1 MQIIN
6 KFNIAKFPTLILYR
20 TFDEHLI
27 ALPYPEI
34 KVYDKDINIYY
45 LKRFIESYCLP
56 HKKWIK
62 LIKGEDYSL
71 KLKSM
76 KNITLI
82 KEVDEL
88 IRNNLNKSLVLY
100 LNNNLNK
107 IHYNVIRIS
116 EQIKY
121 FFTLEI

>member
-1 MQIIN
+1 
-6 KFNIAKFPTLILYR
+6 
-20 TFDEHLI
+20 
-27 ALPYPEI
+27 
-34 KVYDKDINIYY
+34 
-45 LKRFIESYCLP
+45 
-56 HKKWIK
+56 
-62 LIKGEDYSL
+62 
-71 KLKSM
+71 M